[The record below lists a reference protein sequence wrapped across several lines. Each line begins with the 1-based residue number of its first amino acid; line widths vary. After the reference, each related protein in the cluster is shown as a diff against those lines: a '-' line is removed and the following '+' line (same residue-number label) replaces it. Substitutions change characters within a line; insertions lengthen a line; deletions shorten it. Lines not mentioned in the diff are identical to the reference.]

1 MSSQF
6 CAFKSIFPFFT
17 DLWESIGE
25 LELAII
31 LLKHYDIGKAAGTM
45 LWKYAVMGNE

>member
-17 DLWESIGE
+17 DLWESIQE
-25 LELAII
+25 LVLAII
-31 LLKHYDIGKAAGTM
+31 LLKHYNIGKAAGTM
-45 LWKYAVMGNE
+45 LWKYAVMENG